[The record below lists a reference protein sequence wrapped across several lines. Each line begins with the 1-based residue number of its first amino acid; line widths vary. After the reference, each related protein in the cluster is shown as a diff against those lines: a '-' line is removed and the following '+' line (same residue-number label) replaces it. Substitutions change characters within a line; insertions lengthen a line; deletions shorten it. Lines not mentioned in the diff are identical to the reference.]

1 MLTVRILSPPT
12 VRVGIFS
19 PEKLSIGF
27 VGVEVT
33 SVPLYEG
40 PCEATPTRETQ
51 IFPTGGKQ
59 MPENFTVNPIP
70 RNYGLIT
77 YNGFEIT
84 VS

>member
-1 MLTVRILSPPT
+1 LISPP
-12 VRVGIFS
+12 GIRLTLEPAS
-19 PEKLSIGF
+19 GMELSF
-27 VGVEVT
+27 AGVQIAAGET
-33 SVPLYEG
+33 YSG
-40 PCEATPTRETQ
+40 ATEATPSRETQ
-51 IFPTGGKQ
+51 AFNTRGLL